1 MPAQFLSA
9 AAYPTITVEIG
20 VADTT
25 SAGGTWGQSVWD
37 TGTWTDDIAW
47 TDISAYVRALST
59 DWARSRDLNR
69 QPANVLN
76 LTLDNRDGRFSPGN
90 TAGPFVVAGVSKIRP
105 RVAVRVQATWS
116 SVVYPIYYGFVTN
129 WQDSLPSVGKDLVTT
144 VQATDA
150 LSLLT
155 LNAVDGSAIGS
166 NGDTCAARIRA
177 ILTAAAWPLG
187 SRLDPGTNTLTVDS
201 TADSALT
208 LLQNVAQSEGGLVY
222 ADVDG
227 TLTFHGQ
234 TRRSGGTIGTS
245 TSSVFIST
253 TIGASKTWTTQAN
266 LPFAV
271 GDRLHCYNP
280 VDTWKSL
287 TITVTSYSG
296 TTLTG
301 TVVAYG
307 GNGFTPTS
315 WNIQFTDS
323 TTATITF
330 GPSNSPYD
338 EPQLSNDETYFYNAV
353 TVVPQGEQSGTSSTS
368 VTIATGSKA
377 FTTQAG
383 LGLAVGN
390 TLLIASTANSANF
403 MQGNITAYSGTSMT
417 VDVTSTGGSGTIA
430 SWAISLVGSVT
441 ATATDGDSISL
452 YSTRALSVDSW
463 ATNTQASALAT
474 FLLGVYAEP
483 EYRVDSVRVTPA
495 TSPSTLWPLVL
506 DATIDDLHSVTV
518 PLPITTYASSIV
530 RTVHVA
536 GISHSITP
544 GDGWRVTFTY
554 SSATPY

>member
-1 MPAQFLSA
+1 VTVQFLSA
-9 AAYPTITVEIG
+9 VAYPTITVEIG
-20 VADTT
+20 VADTS
-25 SAGGTWGQSVWD
+25 SAGGTWGQSVWN

-76 LTLDNRDGRFSPGN
+76 LTLENRDGRFSPGN

-116 SVVYPIYYGFVTN
+116 AIVYPIYYGFVTN
-129 WQDSLPSVGKDLVTT
+129 WQDSLPSVGKDLVAT

-177 ILTAAAWPLG
+177 ILTAATWPL
-187 SRLDPGTNTLTVDS
+187 SSSLDTGTNTLTVDS

-208 LLQNVAQSEGGLVY
+208 LLQNIAQSEGGLVY

-227 TLTFHGQ
+227 TLTFHDQ
-234 TRRSGGTIGTS
+234 THRSTATR
-245 TSSVFIST
+245 ST
-253 TIGASKTWTTQAN
+253 TTQ
-266 LPFAV
+266 
-271 GDRLHCYNP
+271 
-280 VDTWKSL
+280 
-287 TITVTSYSG
+287 
-296 TTLTG
+296 
-301 TVVAYG
+301 
-307 GNGFTPTS
+307 
-315 WNIQFTDS
+315 
-323 TTATITF
+323 ITF

-338 EPQLSNDETYFYNAV
+338 EPQLSNDETYFFNQV
-353 TVVPQGEQSGTSSTS
+353 TVVPQGTFSGTSATS
-368 VTIATGSKA
+368 LTVGTGSKT

-383 LGLAVGN
+383 LAFAVGN
-390 TLLIASTANSANF
+390 TVLIASTANSANY
-403 MQGNITAYSGTSMT
+403 MQGSITAYSGTSMT
-417 VDVTSTGGSGTIA
+417 VNVTSTGGSGTIA
-430 SWAISLVGSVT
+430 VWAITLVGTVT
-441 ATATDGDSISL
+441 ATATDGDSIAL

-474 FLLGVYAEP
+474 FLLSIYAEP

-495 TSPSTLWPLVL
+495 TSAATLWPLVL

-518 PLPITTYASSIV
+518 PLPITTYAPSIV

-536 GISHSITP
+536 GISHLITP